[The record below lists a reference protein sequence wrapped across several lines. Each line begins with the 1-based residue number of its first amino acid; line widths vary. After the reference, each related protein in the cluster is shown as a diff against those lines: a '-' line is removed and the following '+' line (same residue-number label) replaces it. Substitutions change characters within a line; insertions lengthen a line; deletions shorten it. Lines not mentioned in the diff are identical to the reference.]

1 MEKVETGE
9 IIELDNGKEYICFS
23 TLRDD
28 GEDYIFL
35 MSNFKPLEIR
45 FARQYEQD
53 GEILLEIV
61 GDRATKE
68 RLLELFK
75 AKHNAQN

>member
-23 TLRDD
+23 TLQDE
-28 GEDYIFL
+28 GKEYIFL

-68 RLLELFK
+68 RLLALFK

>member
-9 IIELDNGKEYICFS
+9 IIELENGKEYICFS
-23 TLRDD
+23 ALQDA

-35 MSNFKPLEIR
+35 MSNFKPLEVR
-45 FARQYEQD
+45 FARQYEEG
-53 GEILLEIV
+53 GEIMLEIV
-61 GDRATKE
+61 NEQAKKQ

-75 AKHNAQN
+75 AKHDPKN

>member
-9 IIELDNGKEYICFS
+9 IIELENGKEYICFS
-23 TLRDD
+23 TLQDE
-28 GEDYIFL
+28 GKEYIFL

-68 RLLELFK
+68 RLLALFK